1 MSGLSKLTV
10 LFVEDEEDLRNAL
23 ESAIGDEFAKFI
35 TARDGDDGLKKF
47 KKYKPDIVVTDI
59 MMPVVDGLVMSKEI
73 KHISKQTPIIIL
85 SAFSEKERL
94 LEAID
99 VGIDK
104 YLIKPID
111 PDQLMKTLQL
121 VSKEMLDQTDV
132 VDLGGVYQFDKSKR
146 VLIKEGQTIFLTKKE
161 LLFISI
167 LVKNLGVFVLHEEIK
182 KYVWTNKK
190 VTDSA
195 IRTFIKRV
203 REKTDKEF
211 IKIFRGL
218 VIRSIRKNDHVI
230 VLTLFAI
237 FKIFLNFFI

>member
-1 MSGLSKLTV
+1 MSGLTKLTV
-10 LFVEDEEDLRNAL
+10 LFVEDEEDLRSAL
-23 ESAIGDEFAKFI
+23 ESAIGDEFGKFI

-47 KKYKPDIVVTDI
+47 KKYKPDIVITDI
-59 MMPVVDGLVMSKEI
+59 MMPVMDGLSMAKEI
-73 KHISKQTPIIIL
+73 KHISKQTPIVIL
-85 SAFSEKERL
+85 SAFSEKEKL

-111 PDQLMKTLQL
+111 PDELIKTLQL
-121 VSKEMLDQTDV
+121 LSKEMLSQSDIV
-132 VDLGGVYQFDKSKR
+132 ELGSNYQFDKSRR
-146 VLIKEGQTIFLTKKE
+146 VLVKSGHTIFLTKKE

-203 REKTDKEF
+203 REKTDKDF
-211 IKIFRGL
+211 IKNIPGL
-218 VIRSIRKNDHVI
+218 GY
-230 VLTLFAI
+230 
-237 FKIFLNFFI
+237 KINTQER

>member
-1 MSGLSKLTV
+1 MSGLTKLTV

-35 TARDGDDGLKKF
+35 VARDGDDGLKKF
-47 KKYKPDIVVTDI
+47 KKFKPDIVVADI
-59 MMPVVDGLVMSKEI
+59 MMPVMDGLSMAKEI

-85 SAFSEKERL
+85 SAFSEKEKL

-111 PDQLMKTLQL
+111 PDQLLQTLKL
-121 VSKEMLDQTDV
+121 VSSVLLEQGDV
-132 VDLGGVYQFDKSKR
+132 VELGFGYQFDKSKR
-146 VLIKEGQTIFLTKKE
+146 VLIKDGKTIFLTKKE

-211 IKIFRGL
+211 IKNIPGL
-218 VIRSIRKNDHVI
+218 GY
-230 VLTLFAI
+230 
-237 FKIFLNFFI
+237 KINTQER

>member
-1 MSGLSKLTV
+1 MKGKRMSGLAKLTV
-10 LFVEDEEDLRNAL
+10 LFVEDEQNLRNAL
-23 ESAIGDEFAKFI
+23 ESAIGDEFGKFI
-35 TARDGDDGLKKF
+35 VARDGDDGLKKF
-47 KKYKPDIVVTDI
+47 KKHKPDIVITDI
-59 MMPVVDGLVMSKEI
+59 MMPIIDGLEMAKEI
-73 KHISKQTPIIIL
+73 KHISKQTPIIVL

-94 LEAID
+94 LKAID

-111 PDQLMKTLQL
+111 PDELLMTLRIL
-121 VSKEMLDQTDV
+121 AKELFDQSDV
-132 VDLGGVYQFDKSKR
+132 IDLCENYKFDKNRR
-146 VLIKEGQTIFLTKKE
+146 VLVKAGKTIFLTKKE

-211 IKIFRGL
+211 IKNIPGL
-218 VIRSIRKNDHVI
+218 GY
-230 VLTLFAI
+230 
-237 FKIFLNFFI
+237 KIKTEGE

>member
-10 LFVEDEEDLRNAL
+10 LFVEDEDDIRNAL

-47 KKYKPDIVVTDI
+47 KKYKPDIVITDI
-59 MMPVVDGLVMSKEI
+59 MMPVMDGLSMAKEI
-73 KHISKQTPIIIL
+73 KHISKQTPIVIL
-85 SAFSEKERL
+85 SAFSEKEKL

-111 PDQLMKTLQL
+111 PDELMKALKI
-121 VSKEMLDQTDV
+121 VSKELLDHSDIV
-132 VDLGGVYQFDKSKR
+132 ELGNGYQFDKNRR
-146 VLIKEGQTIFLTKKE
+146 VLVKEGETIFLTKKE
-161 LLFISI
+161 LLFISV

-203 REKTDKEF
+203 REKTDKDF
-211 IKIFRGL
+211 IRNIPGLGYKINTQER
-218 VIRSIRKNDHVI
+218 
-230 VLTLFAI
+230 
-237 FKIFLNFFI
+237 